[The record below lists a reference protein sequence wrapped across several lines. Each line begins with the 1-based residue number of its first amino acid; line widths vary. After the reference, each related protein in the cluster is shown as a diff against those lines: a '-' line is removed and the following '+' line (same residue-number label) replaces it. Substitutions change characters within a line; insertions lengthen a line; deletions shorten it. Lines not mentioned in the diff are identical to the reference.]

1 MGITMNERSSMNRKT
16 SGLFRLM
23 AVLLVLIM
31 SSMTVAEAAEC
42 ASDPQSAELLLVSD
56 TGNSDE
62 VPSQNDANDHGV
74 CPHGHC
80 HSAHQSVFPNSD
92 GGVEVTSSSLIF
104 QPGDDSIA
112 PSRGPFGLIRPPRA

>member
-1 MGITMNERSSMNRKT
+1 MNERSDINRKT

-42 ASDPQSAELLLVSD
+42 ASDPQSAEFSFVSD

-62 VPSQNDANDHGV
+62 SPLQKDANDHGV

-80 HSAHQSVFPNSD
+80 HSAHHSVVPNSD
-92 GGVEVTSSSLIF
+92 NGVDVSSSSLLF
-104 QPGDDSIA
+104 WPGDDSFVL
-112 PSRGPFGLIRPPRA
+112 SRHPFGLKRPPRA